1 VKISKGIRGEIM
13 MKTKQLAQ
21 LMEETNYQAALQL
34 FISTFTEY
42 TKKPRISAFRE
53 VLTLTDEE
61 LRPILQVMDLALMDD
76 VSGMLIRA
84 NYRKKKTVTSTIW
97 YCEELV
103 DLGEFIKAEELLLT
117 LLQQEDLSK
126 KEEEKIVYN
135 LAIACIRMRRYHAA
149 YDYMMKCEE
158 LTPNSMK
165 TRWGYYY
172 LQKGEWEEGVK
183 QLLEGLQDKKDG
195 AYAFGMLIR
204 HYMLQGNWEEAKRYI
219 DRALLQYPDFPRL
232 QMEKLRYLYKT
243 KEWAELRE
251 AVKELQ
257 DVTPFHCY
265 QTVNSLWVAESL
277 YHQHDISALRDFLQ
291 KNDTI
296 ATQSHFRHL
305 PEIIQ
310 SESILLKKYKPT
322 LQKSNYCVPASL
334 EMVFSMYDQHVSQEE
349 VAESIFTISGS
360 SISKAITFLEER
372 GYYCRYFY
380 SNVELI
386 KQMLQS
392 GISVIM
398 SLEYPTSSHV
408 QVVVGYDDNLQCL
421 IIQDPNLTDVVYLE
435 YEKFQDE
442 FSNSHALA
450 IAVVPSQQAPSL
462 HFLDEK
468 EHEIAARIQVLGENC
483 NEDFS
488 EEDKTFIRENITNI
502 IVAASFLKFLAKQD
516 EEELLSQ
523 AADAVEQSNFEKEYK
538 YLIIAMA
545 YVRIKKWGKAEEY
558 LANVKPHYY
567 QSAYWYLK
575 GRIHYEKNEHDQAT
589 QCFRKGITFETDD
602 FVLWSYLALSTSF
615 RGLDE
620 QALRYSSIA
629 IDINNLDTFTRINHG
644 MILFDNKFYTEA
656 REQFSSVLKEE
667 KSHGHAWFERARCD
681 KELERYHH
689 AERGF
694 RTAISLDPE
703 IAVPYRD
710 LAQLYEF
717 VYMQPE
723 KVEPLLQTGLKET
736 DEAILLLLELG
747 DFYERQKE
755 YENARVL
762 YLRATEKYPEDP
774 AGWVNLGHLLK
785 EEENFSDAFAWL
797 NENYE
802 RFQDD
807 SEYLVNAGKYMWEAA
822 LAMDAPPGHLEQ
834 ALSLLEKG
842 INCAPTNVEDALE
855 LYVNLIEETP
865 YNARGITF
873 LQNKHEEDVENYL
886 YPSYMGCLYESN
898 GFLYQAKECYELG
911 LSKAYK
917 LLPLYRL
924 GEILVKLGEDKEAR
938 KCYKMVL
945 ELDSTH
951 VQAHLNIADICDRLN
966 HKVQE
971 LFHIRKAFDLNP
983 YAVNIEYLASLIK
996 EKELLELKEKLNSLI
1011 NERNASFVYDSL
1023 GYVYGALGD
1032 YGAEEEYVSKAL
1044 ALEPEEIPLLMHQI
1058 QILLRKKKFAEA
1070 KKEVLP
1076 LICKDIENRNLYELF
1091 VEIHVSAGSMLTL
1104 EKVVNRLKL
1113 SDQEKSKVSMYTAVA
1128 FDKVLIA
1135 RRENEEYDLS
1145 ERNWFKKLKN
1155 FGKASVD
1162 FGILISL
1169 YENALKQDRE
1179 NVTAVFWLADVYLQ
1193 LDMKTDAI
1201 KSYEKFLKYHWESD
1215 VAYQLTSTILELLD
1229 EEAPAKKHQQYLVQA
1244 KELVE
1249 KCLAEEEASMYLS
1262 QYGYV
1267 LKLLGEFG
1275 KAESVYQQ
1283 VIELESDDPAAYYQL
1298 ALLYRE
1304 NNRVLEAKETIWK
1317 ALELAPADTQIMNEA
1332 SIALRL
1338 NGEFHAAL
1346 EMVERALEQDSEDA
1360 MLLYNRA
1367 CYLSLLGKFE
1377 ESAAHLAEL
1386 FEADEDGIFIEMS
1399 LEDEDLEPL
1408 KEAGMFPLE
1417 VSEQ

>member
-1 VKISKGIRGEIM
+1 MIN
-13 MKTKQLAQ
+13 TKQLAQ
-21 LMEETNYQAALQL
+21 LMEENNYQAALQL
-34 FISTFTEY
+34 FISTLTDY
-42 TKKPRISAFRE
+42 TKKPRLLAFRE
-53 VLTLTDEE
+53 VLALTDEE

-84 NYRKKKTVTSTIW
+84 NHRKKKTVASSIW
-97 YCEELV
+97 YCEELI
-103 DLGEFIKAEELLLT
+103 DLGDFINAEDLLLT
-117 LLQQEDLSK
+117 LIQEDLTK
-126 KEEEKIVYN
+126 KEEEKVVYN
-135 LAIACIRMRRYHAA
+135 LAIACIRMRRYQAA
-149 YDYMMKCEE
+149 YDYLKKCEE

-204 HYMLQGNWEEAKRYI
+204 HYMLQGNLQEAKKYI
-219 DRALLQYPDFPRL
+219 DHAILQYPNFPRL
-232 QMEKLRYLYKT
+232 QMEKIRYLYKT
-243 KEWAELRE
+243 KEWSELRE

-257 DVTPFHCY
+257 HVTPFHSY

-305 PEIIQ
+305 PETVK
-310 SESILLKKYKPT
+310 SESILINMYKPT
-322 LQKSNYCVPASL
+322 LQKNNYCVPASL
-334 EMVFSMYDQHVSQEE
+334 EMVFSMYNQHVSQEE
-349 VAESIFTISGS
+349 VAESIFTVSGS
-360 SISKAITFLEER
+360 SISKAITLLEER
-372 GYYCRYFY
+372 GFYSRYFY
-380 SNVELI
+380 SDAKLI

-421 IIQDPNLTDVVYLE
+421 IIQDPNLTDVLYVE
-435 YEKFQDE
+435 YEKFQEE
-442 FSNSHALA
+442 FTNSHALA
-450 IAVVPSQQAPSL
+450 IAVVPSQQAAFL
-462 HFLDEK
+462 HFLDDK
-468 EHEIAARIQVLGENC
+468 EHEIAARTQVLGENC

-502 IVAASFLKFLAKQD
+502 IVAASFLKFLAKQG
-516 EEELLSQ
+516 EEDLLLQ
-523 AADAVEQSNFEKEYK
+523 AADVVEQSKFEKEYK

-558 LANVKPHYY
+558 LAYVKPHYY
-567 QSAYWYLK
+567 PSAYWYLK
-575 GRIHYEKNEHDQAT
+575 GRIHYEKNEHEEAAS
-589 QCFRKGITFETDD
+589 CFQKGITFEADD

-629 IDINNLDTFTRINHG
+629 MDINDLDTFTRINHG

-656 REQFSSVLKEE
+656 REQFSSVLKEV
-667 KSHGHAWFERARCD
+667 KSHSHAWFERARCD
-681 KELERYHH
+681 KELERYRH

-710 LAQLYEF
+710 LSQLYEF

-723 KVEPLLQTGLKET
+723 KVEPLLHVGLKET

-755 YENARVL
+755 YEKARVQ
-762 YLRATEKYPEDP
+762 YLGATEKYPEDS

-785 EEENFSDAFAWL
+785 EEGKFSDAYAWL

-842 INCAPTNVEDALE
+842 INCAPANVEDALE

-865 YNARGITF
+865 YNARGFTF

-886 YPSYMGCLYESN
+886 YPSYLGCLYESR
-898 GFLYQAKECYELG
+898 GLWYQAKECYELA

-951 VQAHLNIADICDRLN
+951 VQAHLNIADICHRLN

-971 LFHIRKAFDLNP
+971 LFHIRKAFALNP
-983 YAVNIEYLASLIK
+983 YAVNIEYFASLLK
-996 EKELLELKEKLNSLI
+996 KNELLELKEKLDSLL

-1023 GYVYGALGD
+1023 GYIYGALGD
-1032 YGAEEEYVSKAL
+1032 HGAEEEYVLKAL
-1044 ALEPEEIPLLMHQI
+1044 GLEPDEIPLLMHRI
-1058 QILLRKKKFAEA
+1058 QIILRKKKYAEA
-1070 KKEVLP
+1070 KKEILP

-1091 VEIHVSAGSMLTL
+1091 VEIHVGAGSMLTL

-1113 SDQEKSKVSMYTAVA
+1113 SDQDKSMVSMYTAAA
-1128 FDKVLIA
+1128 FDKVLMA
-1135 RRENEEYDLS
+1135 RREKEEYDLS

-1162 FGILISL
+1162 FGVLISL
-1169 YENALKQDRE
+1169 YENALKHDRE

-1193 LDMKTDAI
+1193 LEMKTDAI

-1229 EEAPAKKHQQYLVQA
+1229 KEAPEKKYQQYLLRA

-1249 KCLAEEEASMYLS
+1249 RCLAEEEAPRYLS

-1267 LKLLGEFG
+1267 LKLLGDFN
-1275 KAESVYQQ
+1275 KAESIYQQ

-1298 ALLYRE
+1298 SLLYRE
-1304 NNRVLEAKETIWK
+1304 TNRVIEAKDTIWK
-1317 ALELAPADTQIMNEA
+1317 ALEIAPDDTQIMNEA

-1338 NGEFHAAL
+1338 NGEFHEAL
-1346 EMVERALEQDSEDA
+1346 ELVNKALEIGPEDA

-1367 CYLSLLGKFE
+1367 CYLSLLGEFE
-1377 ESAAHLAEL
+1377 ESATHLAEL
-1386 FEADEDGIFIEMS
+1386 FEADEDGVFIEMS
-1399 LEDEDLEPL
+1399 LNDEDLEPL

>member
-1 VKISKGIRGEIM
+1 MI
-13 MKTKQLAQ
+13 KTKQLAQ
-21 LMEETNYQAALQL
+21 LMEENSYQAALQL

-42 TKKPRISAFRE
+42 TKKPSLSAFRE
-53 VLTLTDEE
+53 ILAPTDEE

-76 VSGMLIRA
+76 VSGTLIRA

-97 YCEELV
+97 YCEELI
-103 DLGEFIKAEELLLT
+103 DQGEYIKAEEMLLP
-117 LLQQEDLSK
+117 LLQEDVTK

-135 LAIACIRMRRYHAA
+135 LAIACIRMRRYQAA
-149 YDYMMKCEE
+149 HNYMEKCEE

-183 QLLEGLQDKKDG
+183 QLLEGLQDKKEG

-204 HYMLQGNWEEAKRYI
+204 HHMLQGNWQEAKTYI
-219 DRALLQYPDFPRL
+219 DRAILQYPDFPRL

-243 KEWAELRE
+243 QEWSELRE

-257 DVTPFHCY
+257 EITPFHSF
-265 QTVNSLWVAESL
+265 QTVTSLWVAESL
-277 YHQHDISALRDFLQ
+277 YHQYEISALRDFLQ

-305 PEIIQ
+305 PETVK
-310 SESILLKKYKPT
+310 SECIVMKKYKPT
-322 LQKSNYCVPASL
+322 LQKSNYCVPATL
-334 EMVFSMYDQHVSQEE
+334 EMVFSMYDQHVSQEV
-349 VAESIFTISGS
+349 VAESIFTVSGS

-372 GYYCRYFY
+372 GFCCRYFY
-380 SNVELI
+380 SNVKLI
-386 KQMLQS
+386 KQMLHS
-392 GISVIM
+392 DISVIM

-421 IIQDPNLTDVVYLE
+421 IIQDPNLTDVVYVE
-435 YEKFQDE
+435 YEKFQEE
-442 FSNSHALA
+442 FSNSQALA
-450 IAVVPSQQAPSL
+450 IAVVPSYQTASL
-462 HFLDEK
+462 HFLDKK
-468 EHEIAARIQVLGENC
+468 EHDIAARTQVLGENC

-488 EEDKTFIRENITNI
+488 EEDKIFVTENITDVM
-502 IVAASFLKFLAKQD
+502 VASSYLKFLAKQD
-516 EEELLSQ
+516 DEEVLSL
-523 AADAVEQSNFEKEYK
+523 AADAVEQSYFEKEYK
-538 YLIIAMA
+538 YLIISMA
-545 YVRIKKWGKAEEY
+545 YVRLKKWEKAQEY

-575 GRIHYEKNEHDQAT
+575 GRIHYEKNEHEEAAR
-589 QCFRKGITFETDD
+589 CFREGITFEADD

-620 QALRYSSIA
+620 QALSYSSIA
-629 IDINNLDTFTRINHG
+629 MDINDLDTFIRINHG
-644 MILFDNKFYTEA
+644 MILFDNKFFIEA
-656 REQFSSVLKEE
+656 REQFSSILKEE

-681 KELERYHH
+681 KELERYRH

-717 VYMQPE
+717 VYMKPE
-723 KVEPLLQTGLKET
+723 KVESLLQTGLKET

-785 EEENFSDAFAWL
+785 EEENFSDAYAWL
-797 NENYE
+797 NEHYE

-865 YNARGITF
+865 YNARGISF

-886 YPSYMGCLYESN
+886 YPSYMGCLYEGK

-951 VQAHLNIADICDRLN
+951 VQAHLNIADICQRLN

-971 LFHIRKAFDLNP
+971 LFHIRKAFALNP
-983 YAVNIEYLASLIK
+983 YAVNIEYLASLLK
-996 EKELLELKEKLNSLI
+996 ENELLDLKEKLGSLL
-1011 NERNASFVYDSL
+1011 NEKNASFVYDSL

-1044 ALEPEEIPLLMHQI
+1044 ALEPEEIPLLMHRI
-1058 QILLRKKKFAEA
+1058 QIILRKKKFAEA
-1070 KKEVLP
+1070 KKAILP
-1076 LICKDIENRNLYELF
+1076 LLCKDIENRNLYELF
-1091 VEIHVSAGSMLTL
+1091 VEIHVRAGSMLTL

-1113 SDQEKSKVSMYTAVA
+1113 SDHEKSKVSMYTAVA

-1135 RRENEEYDLS
+1135 RRDNEEYDLS

-1155 FGKASVD
+1155 FGKASMD
-1162 FGILISL
+1162 FGVLISL
-1169 YENALKQDRE
+1169 YENALKLDRE
-1179 NVTAVFWLADVYLQ
+1179 NVTAVFWMADVYLQ

-1229 EEAPAKKHQQYLVQA
+1229 EEAPEKKHQQYLLQA

-1249 KCLAEEEASMYLS
+1249 RCLSEEEASRYLS

-1267 LKLLGEFG
+1267 LKLLGDSER
-1275 KAESVYQQ
+1275 AESVYRQ
-1283 VIELESDDPAAYYQL
+1283 VIKLESEDPASYYQL

-1304 NNRVLEAKETIWK
+1304 TNRVTEAKETIWK
-1317 ALELAPADTQIMNEA
+1317 ALELAPDDTQIMNEA

-1346 EMVERALEQDSEDA
+1346 ELVDKALKIDSDDA

-1367 CYLSLLGKFE
+1367 CYLSLLGEFE
-1377 ESAAHLAEL
+1377 ESAAHLADL

-1399 LEDEDLEPL
+1399 LDDEDLKPI